1 MHRRLLRAG
10 SRTRTRSLPRL
21 TSMIA
26 LAATL
31 PVVLAACTTAT
42 RQASLMPSPTSRL
55 SAQPSSPD
63 GGTSAGGTATST
75 AASTATSTLPS
86 GSGPT
91 PSAQGST
98 SASPDSTAASRTRA
112 AASPSAAPSAARTT
126 GSATAAPVF
135 GSQITTVTAAQLGA
149 SWHSGCPVG
158 PAQLRQIF
166 LTYWGFDGTA
176 HTGTIVVNASVVS
189 PVIKV
194 FAELYAERFPIRRIE
209 PVSNFGGS
217 DDASMAVDN
226 TSGFNCRNAVSQ
238 GPPAWS
244 AHAYGEAIDVNT
256 IENPYLEGG
265 KVLPPEGA
273 AYAKRTPYRPGMA
286 VAGGELVKAFAAVG
300 WSWGGRWANS
310 PDYQHFSSTGG

>member
-1 MHRRLLRAG
+1 
-10 SRTRTRSLPRL
+10 
-21 TSMIA
+21 MIA

-31 PVVLAACTTAT
+31 PVVLAACTS
-42 RQASLMPSPTSRL
+42 ASRHVSLTPSPSSRL

-63 GGTSAGGTATST
+63 GRTSGAGTTTSG
-75 AASTATSTLPS
+75 AASALPS
-86 GSGPT
+86 GSGLT
-91 PSAQGST
+91 PAQGST
-98 SASPDSTAASRTRA
+98 AASPDGTAASPAQATA
-112 AASPSAAPSAARTT
+112 SASASPSAARATT
-126 GSATAAPVF
+126 SATAAPAF

-158 PAQLRQIF
+158 PAQLRQIS
-166 LTYWGFDGTA
+166 LTYWGFDGTT

-189 PVIKV
+189 SVIKV
-194 FAELYAERFPIRRIE
+194 FAELYAERFPIRRME

-273 AYAKRTPYRPGMA
+273 PYAKRTPYRPGMA
-286 VAGGELVKAFAAVG
+286 VARGELVKAFAAVG